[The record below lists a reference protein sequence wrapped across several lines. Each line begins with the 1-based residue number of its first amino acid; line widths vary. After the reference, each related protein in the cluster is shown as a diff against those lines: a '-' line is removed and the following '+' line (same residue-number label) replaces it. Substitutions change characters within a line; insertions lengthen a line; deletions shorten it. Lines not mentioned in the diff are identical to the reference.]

1 MSAQI
6 KKAVFGALT
15 AAPDQPAGVAFTFPD
30 GHVETIRLSELPR
43 EMVERLAVHG
53 LSQKGGDSY
62 ASAGNEDNPLAAAK
76 EWLAATLKDLRAGAW
91 RVTTA
96 GGFRATMLA
105 KALARVT
112 GRTVEEAQSVVDV
125 NSDLDDDGK
134 PSEKGKAWLKSMRA
148 NEQIK
153 AATAAITLEEQKAK
167 EAKLKATAAKAGG
180 PASGDLTA
188 LFQ

>member
-6 KKAVFGALT
+6 KKQVFGPLT
-15 AAPDQPAGVAFTFPD
+15 GNADAEPGVAFAFPD
-30 GHVETIRLSELPR
+30 GHVETIRLSELPQ
-43 EMVERLAVHG
+43 EMVFRLAVHG

-62 ASAGNEDNPLAAAK
+62 ASAGGEENPLGAAK
-76 EWLAATLKDLRAGAW
+76 DWLKATLDQIRKGDW
-91 RVTTA
+91 RVTTP

-112 GRTVEEAQSVVDV
+112 GKSIEDAQAVVDV
-125 NSDLDDDGK
+125 HSELDDDGK

-167 EAKLKATAAKAGG
+167 EAKLKAQAAKGG
-180 PASGDLTA
+180 GDAGDLAA

>member
-6 KKAVFGALT
+6 KKTVFGALT
-15 AAPDQPAGVAFTFPD
+15 GKPEEPAGVSFAFPD
-30 GHVETIRLSELPR
+30 GHVETIRLSDLPR
-43 EMVERLAVHG
+43 DMVERLAVHG

-62 ASAGNEDNPLAAAK
+62 ASAGSEENPLGAAK
-76 EWLAATLKDLRAGAW
+76 EWLKATLDDLRKGAW

-112 GRTVEEAQSVVDV
+112 GQTIEAAQAVVDV
-125 NSDLDDDGK
+125 HSDLDDDGK
-134 PSEKGKAWLKSMRA
+134 PSEAGKAWLKNMRA

-153 AATAAITLEEQKAK
+153 AATAAITLEEQEAKKAK
-167 EAKLKATAAKAGG
+167 LIAQAAKGG
-180 PASGDLTA
+180 KPAGDLAA

>member
-6 KKAVFGALT
+6 KKVVFGALT
-15 AAPDQPAGVAFTFPD
+15 AKADEAAGVAFAFPD
-30 GHVETIRLSELPR
+30 GETVTIRLSELPR

-62 ASAGNEDNPLAAAK
+62 ASAGSEENPLGAAK
-76 EWLAATLKDLRAGAW
+76 EWLKATLEDLRKGAW

-105 KALARVT
+105 RALARVT
-112 GRTVEEAQSVVDV
+112 GQTVEAAQAVVDL
-125 NSDLDDDGK
+125 NSELDDDGK
-134 PSEKGKAWLKSMRA
+134 PSENGKAWLKKMRA

-153 AATAAITLEEQKAK
+153 AATAAITLEDQKAK
-167 EAKLKATAAKAGG
+167 EAKLKAQAAKAGG
-180 PASGDLTA
+180 DAGDLAA